1 MTKRIIYSTDSGG
14 VSIFVPAEDARLK
27 ILVSEAQ
34 YEDYAAT
41 YEAVEVPAVYNTV
54 YTEPT
59 DTEPGSVHQELVTPA
74 TTVQRMVSP
83 AGTRKVADAVYRD
96 ETDDEF
102 YTRAALVCVPV
113 GTPYKIVDTADI
125 PADRTFRAAWT
136 VDEALLTDGI
146 GADYGTDSINKVVGW
161 NEDGTPVLQTVEETQ

>member
-83 AGTRKVADAVYRD
+83 AGTKLVSEAMYRD
-96 ETDDEF
+96 ETDEEF
-102 YTRAALVCVPV
+102 YSRAALTCVPF
-113 GTPYKIVDTADI
+113 GYPYKIVDAADL
-125 PADRTFRAAWT
+125 PSDRTFRAAWT
-136 VDEALLTDGI
+136 VDEAMLTDGI
-146 GADYGTDSINKVVGW
+146 GADYGAGSLNTVTAWS
-161 NEDGTPVLQTVEETQ
+161 EDGTPVLQTMEETQ